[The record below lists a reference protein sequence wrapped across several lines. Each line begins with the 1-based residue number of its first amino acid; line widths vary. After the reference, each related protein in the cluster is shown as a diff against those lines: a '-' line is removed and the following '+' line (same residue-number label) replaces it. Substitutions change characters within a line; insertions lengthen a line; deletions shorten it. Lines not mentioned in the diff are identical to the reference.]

1 MQRILSIAGLSALLS
16 VTYAQSPSTC
26 SGTFTPITA
35 KEFVANLHPGWN
47 LGNTLDAIPDEGSWN
62 NAPVEEATLDLIKE
76 SGFNSVRLPGIIC
89 LVYLIKKNLLTISP
103 SSNMDAPFHRK
114 LF

>member
-47 LGNTLDAIPDEGSWN
+47 LGNSLDAIPDEGSWN

-76 SGFNSVRLPGIIC
+76 SGFKSVRLPGIIC
-89 LVYLIKKNLLTISP
+89 LVYLIKKKTTNNLPLQ
-103 SSNMDAPFHRK
+103 
-114 LF
+114 